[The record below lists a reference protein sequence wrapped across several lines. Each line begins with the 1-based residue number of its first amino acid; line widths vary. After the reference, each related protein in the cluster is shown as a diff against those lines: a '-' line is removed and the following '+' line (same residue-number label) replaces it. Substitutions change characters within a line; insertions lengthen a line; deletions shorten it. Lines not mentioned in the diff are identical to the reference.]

1 MAKKVVMPALGM
13 AQETGTLI
21 HWFKAAGD
29 RVNQGEPLMEIE
41 TDKATVEVEAPASGI
56 LASVGAQPGD
66 VVPVGTTIAWILDPG
81 EAPPAAVELPIGAA
95 EIALK
100 TAGSR
105 LPARGPGAVESAG
118 PIGDAARI
126 PMASPK
132 ARRLARQ
139 AGQDLT
145 ARKGSGPHGEILSQD
160 LESGGAGS
168 AEAAQ
173 PVSRI
178 WEVMVGRLQ
187 EAWPATPQFYLM
199 RELDAAGL
207 IAWKQEVAGGVESRI
222 SFTDLLLQLSAIA
235 LREHPQMNAS
245 WRDGK
250 LIMHSQVHLGLAVAV
265 DEGLL
270 VPVIHS
276 ADRLD
281 LAELAARRGELVS
294 RARQG
299 RLTPA
304 DLTGGTFT
312 LSNLGMYGVDAF
324 LGIVN
329 PPQAALLTVG
339 RIAER
344 VVAVDGAPAVRP
356 RIALGLSVDHR
367 AADGARAAA
376 FFQRLGQLVESPPSL
391 AQRG

>member
-1 MAKKVVMPALGM
+1 MAKQVVMPALGM

-21 HWFKAAGD
+21 QWFKAAGD

-56 LASVGAQPGD
+56 LASIGAQPGD
-66 VVPVGTTIAWILDPG
+66 VVPVGRTIAWILDPG
-81 EAPPAAVELPIGAA
+81 DVPPPVVVVRLGVAAVGASTAQIRPPGSAAVEEG
-95 EIALK
+95 
-100 TAGSR
+100 
-105 LPARGPGAVESAG
+105 G
-118 PIGDAARI
+118 PIEVAARM

-132 ARRLARQ
+132 ARRLARES
-139 AGQDLT
+139 GQDLT
-145 ARKGSGPHGEILSQD
+145 ARKGSGPQGEILAQD
-160 LESGGAGS
+160 LEGAAS
-168 AEAAQ
+168 TETAQ

-178 WEVMVGRLQ
+178 WEVMVSRLQ
-187 EAWPATPQFYLM
+187 EAWPATPQFYVM

-207 IAWKQEVAGGVESRI
+207 IAWRQAVAGGGQSRI
-222 SFTDLLLQLSAIA
+222 SFTDLLLHLSAIA
-235 LREHPQMNAS
+235 LREHPQLNAS

-250 LIMHSQVHLGLAVAV
+250 LILHSQINLGVAVAV

-276 ADRLD
+276 ADQLD
-281 LAELAARRGELVS
+281 LAQLASRRGELVS

-299 RLTPA
+299 RLAPA
-304 DLTGGTFT
+304 DLSGGTFT

-344 VVAVDGAPAVRP
+344 VVPVDGAPGVRP
-356 RIALGLSVDHR
+356 RITLGLSVDHR

-376 FFQRLGQLVESPPSL
+376 FLQKLGQLVESPPSL
-391 AQRG
+391 APKG

>member
-1 MAKKVVMPALGM
+1 
-13 AQETGTLI
+13 
-21 HWFKAAGD
+21 
-29 RVNQGEPLMEIE
+29 
-41 TDKATVEVEAPASGI
+41 
-56 LASVGAQPGD
+56 
-66 VVPVGTTIAWILDPG
+66 
-81 EAPPAAVELPIGAA
+81 
-95 EIALK
+95 
-100 TAGSR
+100 
-105 LPARGPGAVESAG
+105 
-118 PIGDAARI
+118 
-126 PMASPK
+126 MASPK

-207 IAWKQEVAGGVESRI
+207 IAWKLAVAGGVESRI